1 MSTKQQPISKVA
13 IGIAAFVAG
22 LAIAILS
29 ANGVTGFVVGQ
40 IFGAIVMG
48 MLCGCLPYYQ
58 AKKVG
63 NLELAQISLASCTLA
78 GLILGIILA
87 LPTAIA
93 FTIVIVSSNSKNK

>member
-13 IGIAAFVAG
+13 IGIAAFAVG
-22 LAIAILS
+22 LAIVLLS
-29 ANGVTGFVVGQ
+29 ANGATGFLVGQ
-40 IFGAIVMG
+40 IFGAIVAG

-58 AKKVG
+58 AKRVG

-78 GLILGIILA
+78 GLILGIVLA

-93 FTIVIVSSNSKNK
+93 FTIVIVSSNSKNQ

>member
-22 LAIAILS
+22 LAIALLS
-29 ANGVTGFVVGQ
+29 TKGASAYIIGQ
-40 IFGAIVMG
+40 IFGAIAIG
-48 MLCGCLPYYQ
+48 LLCGCLPYYQ

-93 FTIVIVSSNSKNK
+93 FTIVIVSSNSKNQ